1 MNIVKISL
9 STNYDSVPAHCR
21 IECCGDVILDSVV
34 SKDTELVHEIAL
46 FDQFDIKITKIG
58 KTLELV
64 KKNQEQIITIKNINL
79 NGIDLKIQ
87 EFGEF
92 KIRDNPYIDDETL
105 QTDRLH
111 LNGVWRLELPKRSLV
126 GTFNPG
132 GINLRDEL
140 GDCDIACFGCSNT
153 WGSFLEYSE
162 SWPAQ
167 LQQITGKST
176 KNYGIQ
182 GSNINQMIPFV
193 DHYIKNYKTDTIILY
208 LPHTFR
214 RQQNVNGKIQN
225 IETVDNENRE
235 LILHGEEHS
244 VAVLSGT
251 LHNWLENCSKNIN
264 IYLGTYQTDE
274 YKLYEKTALKKFMV
288 PFLEADDYSKASDN
302 LHHGAEF
309 NRDFAKIIHN
319 FLYND

>member
-1 MNIVKISL
+1 M

-126 GTFNPG
+126 GTFDPDR
-132 GINLRDEL
+132 INLRDEL

>member
-1 MNIVKISL
+1 M

-92 KIRDNPYIDDETL
+92 RIRDNPYIDDETL

>member
-153 WGSFLEYSE
+153 WGSFLEYGE

>member
-1 MNIVKISL
+1 M

-92 KIRDNPYIDDETL
+92 RIRDNPYVDPETL

>member
-1 MNIVKISL
+1 M

-167 LQQITGKST
+167 LQQITRKST

>member
-92 KIRDNPYIDDETL
+92 RIRDNPYIDDETL

-225 IETVDNENRE
+225 IETLDNENRE

>member
-1 MNIVKISL
+1 M

>member
-1 MNIVKISL
+1 VNIVKISL

>member
-1 MNIVKISL
+1 M
-9 STNYDSVPAHCR
+9 VPKM
-21 IECCGDVILDSVV
+21 I
-34 SKDTELVHEIAL
+34 
-46 FDQFDIKITKIG
+46 
-58 KTLELV
+58 
-64 KKNQEQIITIKNINL
+64 QIITIKNINL

-153 WGSFLEYSE
+153 WGSFLEYGE